1 MKFSRFF
8 AGALLGAP
16 LLAACGDNHGF
27 SLRASVVAPARP
39 SFAGSANNETI
50 LYRFGGGKDGENPE
64 SSLVD
69 VGGTLYGVTIHGG
82 SATCAALNSP
92 PGCGTIFRIDT
103 SGSGYSVLHRY
114 PKSALEGSQPVA
126 GVIDARGTLY
136 GTTSFGDGDNA
147 CMDNGGCGTVFKM
160 DSSGKGYA
168 ILHKFS
174 AIDGFAIYAGVLDR
188 SGTLYGAAF
197 LGGPGSCSCG
207 LIYALSASGQETV
220 LHSFTGVTGGDEP
233 VFSPI
238 ETAGV
243 LYGTTMFGGDTKC
256 VNQPSGCGTIYRL
269 STTGNGYRTLYRF
282 KGGADGASP
291 TNVVD
296 VNGVLYGTTAAGGG
310 TTCSGPLGLG
320 CGTVFAIG
328 TSGKG
333 YRVLYHFKGGTD
345 GWYPTSLSGDMK
357 GTLYSSTTFGGHSG
371 CSSGYGCGTVFK
383 VSTSGKGY
391 SVLYSFKA
399 GMDGANPQLHG
410 PIQVNGVLYGTTYY
424 GGGSGCGGSGCGTVF
439 SVSPK
444 S

>member
-1 MKFSRFF
+1 MKFSGFF
-8 AGALLGAP
+8 AGALLGAA
-16 LLAACGDNHGF
+16 LLAACGGDHGF
-27 SLRASVVAPARP
+27 SLPASVVAPARP
-39 SFAGSANNETI
+39 SSAGSASNEKI

-64 SSLVD
+64 SSLAD

-92 PGCGTIFRIDT
+92 PGCGTIFRINT

-136 GTTSFGDGDNA
+136 GTTSLGDGENA

-168 ILHKFS
+168 ILHRFS

-207 LIYALSASGQETV
+207 LAYALSPSGQETV
-220 LHSFTGVTGGDEP
+220 LHSFTGVTGGYEP
-233 VFSPI
+233 VFGPI

-243 LYGTTMFGGDTKC
+243 LYGTTMSGGDTKC
-256 VNQPSGCGTIYRL
+256 VNEPSGCGTIYRM
-269 STTGNGYRTLYRF
+269 STTGNGYRALYRF

-310 TTCSGPLGLG
+310 TSCSGPGGLG
-320 CGTVFAIG
+320 CGTLFAIN

-333 YRVLYHFKGGTD
+333 YRVLYRFKGGTD
-345 GWYPTSLSGDMK
+345 GWYPTSLSGGMK
-357 GTLYSSTTFGGHSG
+357 GTLYSATTFGGDSG

-383 VSTSGKGY
+383 ISTSGKEY
-391 SVLYSFKA
+391 SVLYRFKA

-424 GGGSGCGGSGCGTVF
+424 GGGSGCGGTGCGTVF
-439 SVSPK
+439 SVSP
-444 S
+444 